1 MKIFEV
7 NYLIDNR
14 YKDDFKT
21 TYVVAFS
28 EEDARDMIRH
38 RCNENDWLLKS
49 IDNCIEHELT
59 EGSMIDKIQGWVENV

>member
-7 NYLIDNR
+7 NYLIDNG
-14 YKDDFKT
+14 YKDEFKT
-21 TYVVAFS
+21 TFVIASS
-28 EEDARDMIRH
+28 EEDARDMIRQ

-59 EGSMIDKIQGWVENV
+59 EGSMIDRKRGWVENV